1 MSPPDLLSANPF
13 PLSQQLRSE
22 VDHTLA
28 TIVKA
33 NHNTQFALIASE
45 LAAFRDATPSGV
57 DGMDDATLCK
67 LFRGTVQL
75 TTYDAYS
82 PLVERFFEKPCR
94 ESSVVNLFAPGLPD
108 FMSWSSSTSGGIPKK
123 IPRYNRSFR
132 SGLLP
137 SAESPARS
145 LAVPRRTTAHI
156 YSTQLVS
163 LDIVDESDHLV
174 KRVYVGSSS
183 AVGQRWIRGLHPEQD
198 GSRMSTFCML
208 QRIQPA
214 CYTYLLFSSTR
225 QYRTVCRRVYKE
237 MALLPSHS
245 GTIRTR

>member
-1 MSPPDLLSANPF
+1 MSPPDLLSTNPF

-45 LAAFRDATPSGV
+45 LSAFRDATSGRV
-57 DGMDDATLCK
+57 DGMDDATVSE

-82 PLVERFFEKPCR
+82 PLVARFFEKPCR

-108 FMSWSSSTSGGIPKK
+108 FMSWSSSTSGGTPKMFLK
-123 IPRYNRSFR
+123 YIRSFR

-137 SAESPARS
+137 SAESSTHS
-145 LAVPRRTTAHI
+145 LAVPRRTIAHI
-156 YSTQLVS
+156 YSIPLVS
-163 LDIVDESDHLV
+163 FDIVDDNDHPV
-174 KRVYVGSSS
+174 KRVYQGSAST
-183 AVGQRWIRGLHPEQD
+183 VLQRVYRGLHPEQD
-198 GSRMSTFCML
+198 ESRMSTFCML
-208 QRIQPA
+208 
-214 CYTYLLFSSTR
+214 
-225 QYRTVCRRVYKE
+225 
-237 MALLPSHS
+237 
-245 GTIRTR
+245 

>member
-1 MSPPDLLSANPF
+1 MSPSDLLSANPF
-13 PLSQQLRSE
+13 PLSQQLRLE

-45 LAAFRDATPSGV
+45 LAVFRDATSGGV

-108 FMSWSSSTSGGIPKK
+108 FMSWSSSTSGGIPKR
-123 IPRYNRSFR
+123 IPKYNRLSKFD
-132 SGLLP
+132 LLP
-137 SAESPARS
+137 SAGSAAHS
-145 LAVPRRTTAHI
+145 LEVPRRTTAHI
-156 YSTQLVS
+156 YSTRFVS
-163 LDIVDESDHLV
+163 LDIVDENDHLV
-174 KRVYVGSSS
+174 KRVYGGSSS
-183 AVGQRWIRGLHPEQD
+183 SMAQRWIRGLHPEQD

-208 QRIQPA
+208 
-214 CYTYLLFSSTR
+214 
-225 QYRTVCRRVYKE
+225 
-237 MALLPSHS
+237 
-245 GTIRTR
+245 